1 MADGSGQVGWAAPQ
15 KIKLV
20 LQSEAAECALACL
33 TMIACYHGHQIDI
46 ASLRRR
52 FSSSL
57 KGITLARLVEIAEA
71 LDMEARPLRAELEYL
86 EHARMPCIA
95 HWNLNHF
102 VVIEK
107 VKSGY
112 VHIYDPA
119 GGKRRVPIAQ
129 VSRHFTGVLV
139 ELTPSDSFEPVREQR
154 TISIMDLLG
163 RVKGVGR
170 SVAQILSIAV
180 AIEIISLVIPLH
192 MQWVVDQALMS
203 GTSSVIPVVGLA
215 FAVIVIVQALL
226 TAGRGWL
233 ISWLG
238 ADINAQWVTSMFSHL
253 LKLPL
258 DFFEKRHLG
267 DVVSRFS
274 SLYAIQSTLTGGFVA
289 AIIDGVIGSIALAM
303 LAFYSLPMTACVVA
317 TMAIYAGVRYGFFRA
332 IWRSNEQQ
340 VVYQAR
346 QQTELMESIRGIQAI
361 KLAGKQAE
369 RKSRLAN
376 ATVEAARRSM
386 VTQRFGFAITSIN
399 QALFLSQRILLVSI
413 GAYLAI
419 EGKFSAGMMIAFIA
433 YADQFASKFGSLID
447 RISEFK
453 MLGLHAERISDIAMS
468 DVEKSHGSLAK
479 DVKEGRIVLNNVS
492 FRYSD
497 SDPWVIR
504 DLSIEIEPGESVAI
518 VGRSGCGKS
527 TLAKIM
533 LGLLRPQHGTVAVG
547 CSSGE
552 IGSTSSCEGVMAAVM
567 QDDSLFSG
575 TIADNIAFCDPDFN
589 MDDVIRSAMSASI
602 HAEIMAM
609 PMGYESLIGDMGS
622 TLSGGQKQRV
632 LLARA
637 LYQSPKVL
645 ILDEATS
652 HLDVENER
660 KTNETI
666 KKLSMT
672 RVTIAHRKETI
683 EQADRIF
690 DLSSACFIR

>member
-1 MADGSGQVGWAAPQ
+1 MADGSGQVGWSSPQ
-15 KIKLV
+15 KIRLV

-71 LDMEARPLRAELEYL
+71 LELEARPLRAELEYL

-107 VKSGY
+107 VRSGF
-112 VHIYDPA
+112 VHIFDPA
-119 GGKRRVPIAQ
+119 GGKRKVPLAQ
-129 VSRHFTGVLV
+129 VSKHFTGVLV
-139 ELTPSDSFEPVREQR
+139 ELNPSDAFEPIEERRRV
-154 TISIMDLLG
+154 SILQLLG
-163 RVKGVGR
+163 RVKGIGR
-170 SVAQILSIAV
+170 SVSQILIV
-180 AIEIISLVIPLH
+180 AIAIELISLVIPLH
-192 MQWVVDQALMS
+192 MQWIVDQALMS
-203 GTSSVIPVVGLA
+203 GTVEVIPIVGLA
-215 FAVIVIVQALL
+215 FASLVLVQGLL
-226 TAGRGWL
+226 TTGRGWL

-238 ADINAQWVTSMFSHL
+238 ADVNAQWVTSMFAHL

-274 SLYAIQSTLTGGFVA
+274 SLYSIQSTLTGGFVA
-289 AIIDGVIGSIALAM
+289 AIIDGVIGSIALVM

-317 TMAIYAGVRYGFFRA
+317 TMIIYAGIRYGFFRA

-386 VTQRFGFAITSIN
+386 ATQRFGFAISSIN
-399 QALFLSQRILLVSI
+399 QALFLSQRIVLVSL

-419 EGKFSAGMMIAFIA
+419 KGKFSAGMMIAFIA
-433 YADQFASKFGSLID
+433 YADQFAAKFGALID

-468 DVEKSHGSLAK
+468 EPETSFGSLARG
-479 DVKEGRIVLNNVS
+479 VEEGRVILKDVS

-497 SDPWVIR
+497 SDPWVIQG
-504 DLSIEIEPGESVAI
+504 LNIEVAPGESIAI
-518 VGRSGCGKS
+518 IGRSGCGKS
-527 TLAKIM
+527 TLAKIV
-533 LGLLRPQHGTVAVG
+533 LGLLRPQHGSVAVG
-547 CSSGE
+547 CGND
-552 IGSTSSCEGVMAAVM
+552 GLGGVHRQAGVMAAVM

-575 TIADNIAFCDPDFN
+575 TIADNIAFCDPDCS
-589 MDDVIRSAMSASI
+589 MDDIIHAAKAASI

-622 TLSGGQKQRV
+622 TLSGGQRQRV

-637 LYQSPKVL
+637 LYQKPKVL

-652 HLDVENER
+652 HLDVDNER
-660 KTNETI
+660 RANETI
-666 KKLSMT
+666 KSLSMT
-672 RVTIAHRKETI
+672 RITIAHRKETI

-690 DLSSACFIR
+690 DLSKGSFV